1 MQEELPHTKKQYCMF
16 GSADPFWDPFLG
28 PLFSSLSKIK
38 VYLWVLVCIMRT
50 LIRVA
55 VKSHKLHFIP
65 EFALAALLSSFFCK
79 SKCMEDVGCSK
90 IRTLCCSPPGLNLG
104 CDIGLDG
111 VTAASL
117 TFFFGLA
124 PDFGVASEIR
134 KIILWPWHRY
144 SWNFRPPKLDRKI
157 SPI

>member
-1 MQEELPHTKKQYCMF
+1 MVRNCIFYIPIYFFTKLWKPYMTNI
-16 GSADPFWDPFLG
+16 
-28 PLFSSLSKIK
+28 IK
-38 VYLWVLVCIMRT
+38 LYLWVLVCIMRT

-79 SKCMEDVGCSK
+79 SKCIEDVGCSK

-104 CDIGLDG
+104 WDIGLDG

-124 PDFGVASEIR
+124 PDFGVASEIHQ
-134 KIILWPWHRY
+134 KYYILFFMEY
-144 SWNFRPPKLDRKI
+144 LKVG
-157 SPI
+157 

>member
-1 MQEELPHTKKQYCMF
+1 M
-16 GSADPFWDPFLG
+16 
-28 PLFSSLSKIK
+28 
-38 VYLWVLVCIMRT
+38 CIMRT

-79 SKCMEDVGCSK
+79 SKCIEDVGCSK

-104 CDIGLDG
+104 WDIGLDG

-124 PDFGVASEIR
+124 PDFGVASEIHQ
-134 KIILWPWHRY
+134 KYYILFFMEY
-144 SWNFRPPKLDRKI
+144 LKVG
-157 SPI
+157 